1 MRYGIIEQEVVSA
14 AEAMPEDKYSSGP
27 TNGEFKDV
35 RTFAEEASSE
45 VRAGIL
51 TSSVFLSVGSALLG
65 WLFSLTRSFLPVER
79 EHVVPGSL
87 DAGPPPGSEECTA
100 LRRHPYR
107 RLPILFL
114 AVANGC
120 EFEGAFCCP

>member
-79 EHVVPGSL
+79 EHVVPGSRDEGTNDAL
-87 DAGPPPGSEECTA
+87 DAGPPPGE
-100 LRRHPYR
+100 RGVHPTSQT
-107 RLPILFL
+107 PIPASTDIIFG
-114 AVANGC
+114 GC
-120 EFEGAFCCP
+120 EWL